1 MKSNIIN
8 ITQKIQGEATI
19 KSPFFLYQLHK
30 NNKLFYDR
38 ERLQRLLVR
47 WHDAKVN
54 SYLFTAFN
62 GASVKD
68 CFQLAEIKPIVE
80 DLQNNLKPN
89 SDNYQFIEENLS
101 YFQKLVEEG
110 YEYLVLDGQH
120 RIDTLVRYFDNE
132 FSFKPIELIRM
143 RIENEQGCIDVK
155 GNFNKLP
162 EDIQNHLMK
171 NIPLIVVIYKT
182 GDLRELARIFITANS
197 MMPMTKHEKRILNY
211 NEINRWLNQL
221 CLNDIN
227 IRDRFNSV
235 GSGMTGE
242 YSLDHKGDTLFVA
255 EMLMYINNNNYDG
268 YDSDILDDV
277 LGPYPS
283 GKVNIS
289 SGDKDMTKKIFKIM
303 ADGCSQ
309 YDIRKLK
316 KFTKSSFYNLFYTVS
331 FILQKGNIWG
341 KKKDIDGQ
349 YKIVNPALFVKW
361 FFDEEFKRINAPGT
375 KIAYKNAKGTTKYQI
390 HDWSFAKH
398 NADQKHA
405 RKECVAGD
413 GGSKYTF
420 DSWGRVQYLLED
432 LNSRLTNLEKTNIIS
447 KVGSRTTM
455 SRDEAL
461 VALDVPLSLSGNI
474 EINEIVPVSKGG
486 IREIGNIEALPKD
499 MNRSQ
504 SDRIRRVS

>member
-227 IRDRFNSV
+227 IRDMFNSV

-289 SGDKDMTKKIFKIM
+289 S
-303 ADGCSQ
+303 
-309 YDIRKLK
+309 
-316 KFTKSSFYNLFYTVS
+316 
-331 FILQKGNIWG
+331 
-341 KKKDIDGQ
+341 
-349 YKIVNPALFVKW
+349 
-361 FFDEEFKRINAPGT
+361 
-375 KIAYKNAKGTTKYQI
+375 
-390 HDWSFAKH
+390 
-398 NADQKHA
+398 
-405 RKECVAGD
+405 
-413 GGSKYTF
+413 
-420 DSWGRVQYLLED
+420 
-432 LNSRLTNLEKTNIIS
+432 
-447 KVGSRTTM
+447 
-455 SRDEAL
+455 
-461 VALDVPLSLSGNI
+461 
-474 EINEIVPVSKGG
+474 
-486 IREIGNIEALPKD
+486 
-499 MNRSQ
+499 
-504 SDRIRRVS
+504 RRY

>member
-1 MKSNIIN
+1 
-8 ITQKIQGEATI
+8 
-19 KSPFFLYQLHK
+19 
-30 NNKLFYDR
+30 
-38 ERLQRLLVR
+38 
-47 WHDAKVN
+47 
-54 SYLFTAFN
+54 
-62 GASVKD
+62 
-68 CFQLAEIKPIVE
+68 
-80 DLQNNLKPN
+80 
-89 SDNYQFIEENLS
+89 
-101 YFQKLVEEG
+101 
-110 YEYLVLDGQH
+110 
-120 RIDTLVRYFDNE
+120 
-132 FSFKPIELIRM
+132 
-143 RIENEQGCIDVK
+143 
-155 GNFNKLP
+155 
-162 EDIQNHLMK
+162 
-171 NIPLIVVIYKT
+171 
-182 GDLRELARIFITANS
+182 
-197 MMPMTKHEKRILNY
+197 
-211 NEINRWLNQL
+211 
-221 CLNDIN
+221 
-227 IRDRFNSV
+227 
-235 GSGMTGE
+235 MTGVQTCA
-242 YSLDHKGDTLFVA
+242 LP
-255 EMLMYINNNNYDG
+255 I
-268 YDSDILDDV
+268 
-277 LGPYPS
+277 
-283 GKVNIS
+283 
-289 SGDKDMTKKIFKIM
+289 
-303 ADGCSQ
+303 
-309 YDIRKLK
+309 
-316 KFTKSSFYNLFYTVS
+316 YNLFYTIS

-432 LNSRLTNLEKTNIIS
+432 LNSHLTNLEKTNIIS